1 MGLLSR
7 GLRPSTTHMKQIEEQ
22 LAHLQRTVEELS
34 DIVARQ
40 ESDISR
46 LTARVDMLMRR
57 EAEREAE
64 GSGGVV
70 IGDERPPHW

>member
-1 MGLLSR
+1 MEKL
-7 GLRPSTTHMKQIEEQ
+7 EEQ
-22 LAHLQRTVEELS
+22 IAHLLRSVDDLS

-40 ESDISR
+40 ENEIAR